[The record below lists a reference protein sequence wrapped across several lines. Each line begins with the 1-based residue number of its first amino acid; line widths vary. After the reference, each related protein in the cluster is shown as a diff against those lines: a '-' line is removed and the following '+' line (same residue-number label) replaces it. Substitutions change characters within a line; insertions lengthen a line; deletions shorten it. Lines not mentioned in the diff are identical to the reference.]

1 MPRLCGGRE
10 RRCIPR
16 ARVTVMCSPTE
27 LEAAQLDNSIEQSQH
42 PSVLRKEIQTIMKG
56 SSFVLVNFT
65 YVGRPSGGGHKTRTP
80 PLPAHDTGVA
90 APWYSTHGCAL
101 ALPPPSPARGDG
113 TVAHGR
119 CMFILAGRSV
129 RKRPCGMEY
138 QLHVHIGRTHVEK
151 ANVRRGSGAP
161 KSLHGGPR
169 SVRLDAARK
178 RQPTRPRYGS
188 GRDCPSP
195 TNLRSSAICSAVGG
209 FARQYSW
216 FRFLLAAISA
226 TAAAFG
232 GLLAPPLCSPNW

>member
-1 MPRLCGGRE
+1 M
-10 RRCIPR
+10 
-16 ARVTVMCSPTE
+16 
-27 LEAAQLDNSIEQSQH
+27 AAQLDNSIEYSQH
-42 PSVLRKEIQTIMKG
+42 PSVLRKEIRTIIKG

-65 YVGRPSGGGHKTRTP
+65 YVGRPSGGAQETRTP
-80 PLPAHDTGVA
+80 PLPPHDTGVA

-101 ALPPPSPARGDG
+101 ALPPPFARSRRRY
-113 TVAHGR
+113 GR
-119 CMFILAGRSV
+119 TWQMHVHIGRPLRV

-226 TAAAFG
+226 TAAAVG
-232 GLLAPPLCSPNW
+232 GLLAPPLCSPNR